1 MQINKDKINNTF
13 GPIKKALMPSLLSIA
28 GGLIVGFIFLFITN
42 PGNSFAALGTLI
54 LGSFLDGISGIGD
67 ALYKSAVIILTGLS
81 VAFAFK
87 TGLFNIGAAGQ
98 MLFAGAVTILVGQ
111 IKGIP
116 SSIHWILALLS
127 GGLAGAFWGFIPGLL
142 KAFFNVNEV
151 VATIMMNYIA
161 VSTSSILITKVAIK
175 DAMNYARVNSSAL
188 LPKWGLNK
196 IFVNTPTIDISIL
209 IAILMAIIIYLILN
223 KTTLGFQLKAVG
235 YNKDASKYAGINE
248 KRNIIISMSI
258 AGALSGL
265 AGASLYL
272 SGQKIASAPNLLGEG
287 FIGITV
293 ALLANSNPI
302 GILFSGFFIAHISY
316 GGGEITGL
324 GYHGEIASI
333 VTACI
338 VYFMGIAMII
348 QTFFG
353 NYLKKIKL
361 KKIEKL
367 NKEEER

>member
-1 MQINKDKINNTF
+1 MQENKEKFINSLDTL
-13 GPIKKALMPSLLSIA
+13 KKAIQPSLLAIG
-28 GGLIVGFIFLFITN
+28 GGLIIGFLFLFITN

-54 LGSFLDGISGIGD
+54 LGSFLDGISGVGD
-67 ALYKSAVIILTGLS
+67 ALYKSAAIILTGLS

-87 TGLFNIGAAGQ
+87 TGLFNIGASGQ
-98 MLFAGAVTILVGQ
+98 MLFGGAVTILVGQ
-111 IKGIP
+111 VKGMP
-116 SSIHWILALLS
+116 SSIHWLMALTA
-127 GGLAGAFWGFIPGLL
+127 GALAGSLWGFVPGLF
-142 KAFFNVNEV
+142 KALFNVNEV
-151 VATIMMNYIA
+151 VSTIMMNYIA
-161 VSTSSILITKVAIK
+161 VSISSILITKVAVK
-175 DAMNYARVNSSAL
+175 DAMNYARVNKSAL
-188 LPKWGLNK
+188 LPKGYLDI
-196 IFVNTPTIDISIL
+196 IFKFKDIDISIL
-209 IAILMAIIIYLILN
+209 IAIFMAIITYLILN

-272 SGQKIASAPNLLGEG
+272 SGQKMASAPNLLGEG

-316 GGGEITGL
+316 GGGEIVGL

-348 QTFFG
+348 QTVFG
-353 NYLKKIKL
+353 NYMK
-361 KKIEKL
+361 ERKL
-367 NKEEER
+367 NKFKKTNIEEER